1 MTDPEANSQDS
12 TVRRQRVSP
21 SEPALRQ
28 PTQPSSDSM
37 SWNQAVPASDQPA
50 SDQPAPQD
58 VGSPDSDVRI
68 DPNAP
73 STVTVHAPGDEAI
86 TGTASPGDPVGLD
99 EAPTVIR
106 RVSSG
111 NSSSPKADPRL
122 AHGGSPVQ
130 VTKGLVGRQLNQYH
144 LQALIG
150 GGGMGAVFR
159 AHDEQL
165 DRIVALKVIP
175 FVGNDPELQRRF
187 RNEAQNAAKL
197 DHPRIARVFDAGNYD
212 SWHYIVF
219 EHIEGINLRDLVL
232 TQGVLS
238 LDDAVVYTSQVAEAL
253 AHASQRGIVHRDIK
267 PSNILVTSD
276 GAAKLVDMGLARSA
290 NLEFSEDKTASG
302 ITLGTF
308 DYISPEQA
316 MDPREADL
324 RSDLYSLGCTFYF
337 LLTGEAPYN
346 GGTML
351 QKLISHGNAP
361 PPDPQELRPDLPDEA
376 VEIMHRM
383 MAKEPKFRYQNAGD
397 LLSDLNELAY
407 RFQLRRAQAITVAAP
422 SQAIEGLQ
430 RLQTHLPWMIAVLLI
445 LIVGG
450 FLRLQSIIHEE
461 RFGIEVPD
469 ALADRIRSAG
479 NPADSAPGVA
489 TAAVQPG
496 GGTSRQPNAAVGDGR
511 PVPVNGDPTN
521 GTENGTGGSPQG
533 RDASAGDQAT
543 GRMDSGTNQDS
554 SSRSADAA
562 KPPRLNLEPPNSERL
577 LAGDVLSLPGIDLQ
591 TESTSA
597 FPPTPLQTG
606 NAGMAGQAGP
616 DPHANGVSLPDT
628 GPGADSEGGLPAPQV
643 VRVVSSP
650 RFAAALKVNDIDRD
664 QDGAVV
670 ASALDTALQ
679 LAEQLGLNK
688 IELAVEEVVTGPVEI
703 PRDNLE
709 IVSTVGRTVIQL
721 DAVQGVDEERSQMV
735 DVGSHPTK
743 FVNLDFRWELGA
755 EQVEGGAMFVF
766 NENRLTQFENCTL
779 TLINQPI
786 HDNVRFIEV
795 ETATATRESLA
806 DPAQD
811 GQGLPL
817 VALQINNG
825 IVRGEGSFIS
835 MDQAAALQLVWNN
848 GLLAISGRMIDSG
861 GAVTAIPGGDQRIQ
875 LSLSDVT
882 AEIPLGF
889 FRLRTQPGQM
899 YPVLVERQCLR
910 CVFVVDDGQPL
921 FQFIGIDELGEEEMY
936 LNLRGEDNTYLGAS
950 DISSPLLVV
959 SDMPGNQ
966 VLVTLGA
973 FDEPENTWIQ
983 ERQVRW
989 TVRWSDSQ
997 RPNRQIYYDLTPAN
1011 YRQDGA
1017 IFYGFREQ
1025 DLPVVTTE
1033 SN

>member
-1 MTDPEANSQDS
+1 MTNPEANSEDS
-12 TVRRQRVSP
+12 TIRRQRVSP
-21 SEPALRQ
+21 SEPEVRER
-28 PTQPSSDSM
+28 SESHSDSM
-37 SWNQAVPASDQPA
+37 SWDQATLGPDLTGKRPVSESD
-50 SDQPAPQD
+50 SE
-58 VGSPDSDVRI
+58 VRI

-73 STVTVHAPGDEAI
+73 STVTVHAPGDDVLSGKAA
-86 TGTASPGDPVGLD
+86 TGDPVGLD

-106 RVSSG
+106 RVSQG
-111 NSSSPKADPRL
+111 NSSSPKAEARI

-130 VTKGLVGRQLNQYH
+130 VTKRLVGRQLNQYH

-232 TQGVLS
+232 NQGVLS

-276 GAAKLVDMGLARSA
+276 GAAKLVDMGLARSD

-324 RSDLYSLGCTFYF
+324 RSDIYSLGCTFYF

-361 PPDPQELRPDLPDEA
+361 PPDPRELRPDLPDEA

-383 MAKEPKFRYQNAGD
+383 MAKDPKFRYQNAGD

-407 RFQLRRAQAITVAAP
+407 RYQLRRAQAITVAAP

-469 ALADRIRSAG
+469 ALADRVRSAG
-479 NPADSAPGVA
+479 NPTDASVGLGSSA
-489 TAAVQPG
+489 TQPTG
-496 GGTSRQPNAAVGDGR
+496 SSNGQPNTVGGEGR
-511 PVPVNGDPTN
+511 SGRLNGEQATGPES
-521 GTENGTGGSPQG
+521 GTRSASQG
-533 RDASAGDQAT
+533 QDASTGDQANGTAGT
-543 GRMDSGTNQDS
+543 GASMDSG
-554 SSRSADAA
+554 SRFADAA
-562 KPPRLNLEPPNSERL
+562 KPPRLNLEPPNSEHL

-591 TESTSA
+591 LEATSSL
-597 FPPTPLQTG
+597 PPTPLDTSSTG
-606 NAGMAGQAGP
+606 STGQGGG
-616 DPHANGVSLPDT
+616 DPRAMSSGVSLPET
-628 GPGADSEGGLPAPQV
+628 GPGVESEGGLPAPQV

-650 RFAAALKVNDIDRD
+650 RFATALKVNDIDRD

-679 LAEQLGLNK
+679 LAEQLGLTK
-688 IELAVEEVVTGPVEI
+688 IELAVEEAVTGPIEI

-709 IVSTVGRTVIQL
+709 IVSTVGRTIIQL
-721 DAVQGVDEERSQMV
+721 VAVQGVDEDRSQMV
-735 DVGSHPTK
+735 KVGTHPTK

-779 TLINQPI
+779 TLMNQPI
-786 HDNVRFIEV
+786 HDNVHFIEV
-795 ETATATRESLA
+795 ETATAANSARAALA
-806 DPAQD
+806 DPAEE
-811 GQGLPL
+811 GQVLPL

-825 IVRGEGSFIS
+825 IVRGEASFIS

-861 GAVTAIPGGDQRIQ
+861 GAVAAVQGGDQRIQ

-882 AEIPLGF
+882 AEIPLGV
-889 FRLRTQPGQM
+889 FRLRAQPGQM

-921 FQFIGIDELGEEEMY
+921 FQFIGIDELGEEETY

-950 DISSPLLVV
+950 DISSPLLMV